1 MNPLS
6 GLFKPKALA
15 YLFIA
20 AVLLGS
26 LGTLLTFL
34 ISDGQKIAAQTVLHS
49 EAVERSIGP
58 AGSTLLL
65 GMSFKYSGSA
75 GCEDFSYLV
84 SGRDGKE
91 IVKVRIRMKDKTV
104 RNKNVRSREI
114 VELVEGAGADFSI
127 VCWPKPDSQAS
138 SGRTGEI
145 APGGVSA

>member
-6 GLFKPKALA
+6 WLFNPKALA
-15 YLFIA
+15 YLCIA

-34 ISDGQKIAAQTVLHS
+34 IPDGQKIAARAVLPS
-49 EAVERSIGP
+49 EEVERSIGP

-65 GMSFKYSGSA
+65 GMSSRYSGSA

-84 SGRDGKE
+84 SGRDG
-91 IVKVRIRMKDKTV
+91 
-104 RNKNVRSREI
+104 REI
-114 VELVEGAGADFSI
+114 VELVEGAGADFNI

-138 SGRTGEI
+138 SGRAGEFAAGDI
-145 APGGVSA
+145 YA